1 MSKAAG
7 QSRIDLEFVDWD
19 PAEEIAEFLDRPGP
33 EYDMEKRLHV
43 LFDPLPETVAVST
56 MAVDR
61 GEATEPAEASPTQSN
76 RFIIVPHEVAF
87 DASLTVTARHLY
99 TILLSYSFGKEE
111 VWPGQDR
118 LAKLLGLKVRM
129 LQNYLIE
136 LESHN
141 VIEREVRG
149 NKMTN
154 KYRLKILPPRIK
166 LAGNPSDTKYSARH

>member
-1 MSKAAG
+1 MSRVAER
-7 QSRIDLEFVDWD
+7 SHTDLEFVEWN
-19 PAEEIAEFLDRPGP
+19 PADEITEFVDRPGP
-33 EYDMEKRLHV
+33 EYDIGQRLDE
-43 LFDPLPETVAVST
+43 LSILARTAETVST
-56 MAVDR
+56 MAGDR
-61 GEATEPAEASPTQSN
+61 GEATEPAEASPTPSN

-87 DASLTVTARHLY
+87 DTSLTVTARHLY

-154 KYRLKILPPRIK
+154 KYRLKVLPPRIK